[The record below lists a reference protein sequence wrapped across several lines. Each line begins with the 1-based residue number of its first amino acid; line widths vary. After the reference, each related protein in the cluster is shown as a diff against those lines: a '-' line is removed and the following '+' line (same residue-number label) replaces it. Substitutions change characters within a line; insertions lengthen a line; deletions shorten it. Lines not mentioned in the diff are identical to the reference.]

1 MSRITE
7 VRTVALEVADQDRAL
22 RFYVDTLG
30 LRIRVDIPVPQLGGR
45 WIEVAPPGAGGS
57 IALIPA
63 GRQAGIRLAT
73 TDAIALHA
81 GLDKR
86 GVAVQELLRW
96 PGVPPMFAFTDI
108 DGNVLVAGE

>member
-1 MSRITE
+1 MSSITE

-22 RFYVDTLG
+22 RFYVDRLG
-30 LRIRVDIPVPQLGGR
+30 LQVRADTPVPQLGGR
-45 WIEVAPPGAGGS
+45 WIEVAPPGAGTS

-63 GRQAGIRLAT
+63 GRQSGIRLAT
-73 TDAIALHA
+73 TDAVELHA
-81 GLDKR
+81 ELSRG

-96 PGVPPMFAFTDI
+96 PGVPPMFMFSDI